1 MESIDKGLYDR
12 IKFNLKQDTVDH
24 NKLILERIVELMEL
38 IAKQRKKQRSLIIPV
53 SKEVIRDYT
62 NKLTKK

>member
-1 MESIDKGLYDR
+1 MESIDEGFYDR
-12 IKFNLKQDTVDH
+12 IKFNLEQDTIDH
-24 NKLILERIVELMEL
+24 NKLILERFVEFMEL
-38 IAKQRKKQRSLIIPV
+38 ISKPRSLIIPT